1 MPMDKWDACASP
13 VDPGTLKGRSCCGG
27 LDLASKI
34 DLAAFVLVFP
44 PLEEGGPWDVIARF
58 YCPEEGIINR
68 SRTDKI
74 HYDIWEK
81 QGFLTA
87 TPGNVVDYAWIEK
100 DIFQAAKDYD
110 LREIGF
116 DSWNAQATATRIMEK
131 LNSTNDENGFQMV
144 EVRQGAK
151 SMNEPAKDLLV
162 HVMQEKI
169 RHGGQ
174 PVLRWNA
181 DNLVMRADANGN
193 VAPDKLKATDK
204 IDGMVSLI
212 MAWGRAMAKKEVVSV
227 YKGLTAAQIMERMA
241 F

>member
-1 MPMDKWDACASP
+1 MTS
-13 VDPGTLKGRSCCGG
+13 
-27 LDLASKI
+27 
-34 DLAAFVLVFP
+34 
-44 PLEEGGPWDVIARF
+44 
-58 YCPEEGIINR
+58 
-68 SRTDKI
+68 
-74 HYDIWEK
+74 
-81 QGFLTA
+81 
-87 TPGNVVDYAWIEK
+87 TPGNVVDYEFIER
-100 DIFQAAKDYD
+100 DILKAAKDYD

-116 DSWNAQATATRIMEK
+116 DSWNAQATATRIMEA
-131 LNSTNDENGFQMV
+131 LNPTNSDNGFQMV

-169 RHGGQ
+169 RHGGH

-212 MAWGRAMAKKEVVSV
+212 MAWGRAMQKQGTVRIPDEC
-227 YKGLTAAQIMERMA
+227 GIMS